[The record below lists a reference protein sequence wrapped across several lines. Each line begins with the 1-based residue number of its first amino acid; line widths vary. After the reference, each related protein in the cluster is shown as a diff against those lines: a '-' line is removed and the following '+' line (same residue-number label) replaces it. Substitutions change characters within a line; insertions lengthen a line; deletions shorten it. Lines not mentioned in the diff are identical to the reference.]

1 MRQRSRKKAE
11 SAKISR
17 LSRQKSL
24 KREAVSPKKPL
35 STKKRGVNKADKL
48 NRITGSSKQLNTKAF
63 VAIGSIFLSSAVF
76 VSSTTA
82 QAAGLSDALKF
93 INQAKQT
100 MSGFF
105 SAGSLMALGGELSN
119 ATQMQ
124 NHSKSSERLAGAMI
138 AISQVNAMRD
148 VIDSRSSNNI
158 PDSLKCSALYDN
170 KYSLFQ
176 NLMSKE
182 YTFQQMSLAA
192 STYSKNDEVAQAE
205 NMARNLNDYC
215 SIDETAMN
223 YCTFSPDGT
232 AALSQDYSHIFKN
245 KRMDPIAATAATDLA
260 NNLVLISQSA
270 YAQNCDSMDCERI
283 RNVERQYNTI
293 ASLVHGS
300 VLGQV
305 NASMPLAYEP
315 LRDYVNENLGINT
328 GDGGTSG
335 GTTTD
340 PEKPNTDDDKG
351 ENADNGGALTGEQIK
366 ESASNVAAGS
376 DEKGNATKPES
387 DSEPNSTSNP

>member
-1 MRQRSRKKAE
+1 MRQRSRNKAE
-11 SAKISR
+11 SAKTSR

-24 KREAVSPKKPL
+24 KRKAVSPNKPL
-35 STKKRGVNKADKL
+35 STKKRGSKDTNKSS
-48 NRITGSSKQLNTKAF
+48 NRMNNSKQLRAKTL
-63 VAIGSIFLSSAVF
+63 VAIGSICLSSVVF
-76 VSSTTA
+76 VGSTTA
-82 QAAGLSDALKF
+82 QAAGLTDAFKF
-93 INQAKQT
+93 MNQARQT

-124 NHSKSSERLAGAMI
+124 NYSKSSERLSGAII
-138 AISQVNAMRD
+138 AIAQVDAMRD
-148 VIDSRSSNNI
+148 VIDAKSANNI

-176 NLMSKE
+176 NLISKE

-192 STYSKNDEVAQAE
+192 THYSKNDEVAQAE
-205 NMARNLNDYC
+205 NTARNLNDYC

-223 YCTFSPDGT
+223 YCTFNPDGT
-232 AALSQDYSHIFKN
+232 AALSQDYSHILKN

-270 YAQNCDSMDCERI
+270 YAQTCDSIDCARI
-283 RNVERQYNTI
+283 RDVERQYNTI

-315 LRDYVNENLGINT
+315 LRDYVNENMGINT
-328 GDGGTSG
+328 GNGGTSG

-340 PEKPNTDDDKG
+340 PEKPNTDAEKG
-351 ENADNGGALTGEQIK
+351 DAVDNGGALTGEQIK
-366 ESASNVAAGS
+366 ESASSVAAGS
-376 DEKGNATKPES
+376 DKKDTTTKPDATKPK
-387 DSEPNSTSNP
+387 P